1 MEDVVGDGVDREW
14 GWGGQFGQSAP
25 EMSYRVV
32 VAGGVSNVITINLE
46 TPTVAITGPST
57 LAPGSRATLDVT
69 VDPAVTGTGSLQ
81 YQYPGGAWK
90 TSSATVSIVSGVGA
104 VSFGQSAPEMSYR
117 VVVAGGVSNV
127 ITINLETPTVAIT
140 GPSTLAPGSRATL
153 DVTVDPAVTGTGSL
167 QYQYPGGAW
176 KTSSATVSIVNG
188 VGAVSF
194 GQLAPRDVVSGGVRW
209 GVQRDHDQ
217 P

>member
-1 MEDVVGDGVDREW
+1 MV
-14 GWGGQFGQSAP
+14 F
-25 EMSYRVV
+25 
-32 VAGGVSNVITINLE
+32 GGVSNVITINLE

-104 VSFGQSAPEMSYR
+104 VSFGESAPEMSYR
-117 VVVAGGVSNV
+117 VVFGGVSNV

-176 KTSSATVSIVNG
+176 KTSRTTVSIVSG

-194 GQLAPRDVVSGGVRW
+194 GQSAPEMSYRVVVGGGVSNT
-209 GVQRDHDQ
+209 VVVDLATA
-217 P
+217 